1 MSGAPSPLV
10 ARMAAALR
18 VLDDAALE
26 DPGERMQRYL
36 LTLDGASSAA
46 DIDEFIASD
55 ATVAAAERRRR
66 AVERWRGELAE
77 GGVDE

>member
-1 MSGAPSPLV
+1 MHAPSPLV
-10 ARMAAALR
+10 AQMTAALR

-36 LTLDGASSAA
+36 LTLDGSSSPA
-46 DIDEFIASD
+46 DTDAFIAND
-55 ATVAAAERRRR
+55 AAVAAAERRRR
-66 AVERWRGELAE
+66 AIEKWRGELAE